1 MKATDLNI
9 TLAANLRAW
18 RIYSQ
23 TPSARPT
30 LFVPVALPLLSFVS
44 AQQNINQKKKGPRQK
59 VLAQGR
65 AIVRLAYNTA
75 SQVHRLDAFLSLSSW
90 YAPKTWFLWA
100 AQQSESS
107 VAGKQ
112 TITMTQPFVNST
124 LQLSNFTARIVAGSA
139 LRN

>member
-75 SQVHRLDAFLSLSSW
+75 SQVHRLDAFLSLSLPGTRQKHGSSGRRSS
-90 YAPKTWFLWA
+90 PNLLWL
-100 AQQSESS
+100 
-107 VAGKQ
+107 VNKQ
-112 TITMTQPFVNST
+112 LP
-124 LQLSNFTARIVAGSA
+124 
-139 LRN
+139 